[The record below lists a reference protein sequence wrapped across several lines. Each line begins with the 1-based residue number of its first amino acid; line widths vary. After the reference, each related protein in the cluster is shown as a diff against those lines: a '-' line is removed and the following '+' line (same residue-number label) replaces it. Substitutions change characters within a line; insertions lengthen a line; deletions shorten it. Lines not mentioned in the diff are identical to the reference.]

1 MCSYNRYAFNDEYL
15 PKWFTDDER
24 VNFRPQLPVD
34 KETID
39 RIKDQF
45 RDIAARPIK
54 KVCLCWAVLRC
65 GLLLLLLL
73 LLWWWSVC
81 PGPLM
86 PSLSLSH
93 SLPHLL
99 VVRLLH
105 YRSLR
110 LERARRC
117 AR

>member
-1 MCSYNRYAFNDEYL
+1 
-15 PKWFTDDER
+15 
-24 VNFRPQLPVD
+24 
-34 KETID
+34 
-39 RIKDQF
+39 
-45 RDIAARPIK
+45 
-54 KVCLCWAVLRC
+54 
-65 GLLLLLLL
+65 
-73 LLWWWSVC
+73 
-81 PGPLM
+81 M